1 MTVAEFI
8 AKWSRFSGKEM
19 SAYQEHFN
27 DLCRVLAHPNPVESD
42 PTGAES
48 FCFQKRV
55 VKDAELFGVME
66 LFDEYT
72 AAPAERGFADVWK
85 KGHFAWEY
93 KGPGKDLEAA
103 YRQLLRYREALLNP
117 PLLAV
122 CDFQRIIVRTNF
134 NGAVQ
139 QTYDIP
145 LAKLDTPDNLRVL
158 RALFF
163 DPDSLRPDR
172 TARQVTEEL
181 AARIGDV
188 ARSLQKR
195 ESVELRDA
203 RTRQEHR
210 VGYRKNLRVAQFLN
224 RITFCLFAEDVGL
237 LPKGLFGE
245 ITAAGLED
253 GPSAFSEGIEDL
265 FRAMSDGGRYG
276 PHRIRHFNGDLFK
289 EATVFELTADE
300 IAALAAAAAADWQS
314 IEPSIFGTL
323 FQRALDEEHRAQL
336 GAHYTSPE
344 DIRTLLEP
352 VLMAP
357 LRGEWMEIKRGLLAD
372 YRVGKASP
380 KARKALEA
388 FLKRLQTLVV
398 LDPACGS
405 GNFLYLSL
413 QLLLDLEKQVVAFA
427 ATLGLE
433 LMPGVDGR
441 QLRAIEINPYAYEL
455 AQVSVQIGY
464 LQWMRANGF
473 TLDRTPVL
481 QKLGGFEC
489 ADALMREAFGVRPTS
504 LQDAQDAEH
513 TDDAGVKAYNERLWP
528 KCDVIVGNPPFLG
541 GNRVRQELGSG
552 YVNELLHVFYG
563 RVPGTA
569 DLCCYWFEKARAAI
583 AEGTCKRAGLLAT
596 QGIRGGANRE
606 VLNAIKK
613 SGNIFFAESDRPW
626 ILDGASVHVSMVGFD
641 DGTEKTQVLDGH
653 QVPDINSN
661 LTSATDAGQAT
672 VLRENAGIGFIGVAQ
687 KAPFDIEGDHVLTM
701 LSDANP
707 HGRPNS
713 DVLVPI
719 RNASDLTQGVRGT
732 WNIDFGLDMPV
743 EQASL
748 YTKPFAYV
756 EKVVHPIRKDH
767 REARQVKYWWLFA
780 RPCPDMRLALSG
792 LPRFAATPRV
802 SKHRLVVWLTP
813 EVLCDS
819 AAVAFARADDLF
831 FGVLHSRIHEVWA
844 LRMGTRLETR
854 PRYTP
859 STCFETFAFPEGVL
873 SASDSDAVFPNIS
886 AAAKELNELR
896 ENWLNPPE
904 WTRTEVMEFPGTVGG
919 PWDRYIDPA
928 TVEER
933 RDFKIGTV
941 RYPRIVARDA
951 ECAARLKDR
960 TLTKLYNARPT
971 WLDLA
976 HRTLDAAVAAAYG
989 WPADLADD
997 AILERLLALNVKAS
1011 LPSGKTSQDSALR
1024 DH

>member
-1 MTVAEFI
+1 MTVADFI

-27 DLCRVLAHPNPVESD
+27 DLCRVLAHPTPVESD

-72 AAPAERGFADVWK
+72 AAPTERGFADVWK
-85 KGHFAWEY
+85 KSHFAWEY

-117 PLLAV
+117 PLLVV
-122 CDFQRIIVRTNF
+122 CDFQRILIRTNF

-139 QTYDIP
+139 QTYDLP
-145 LAKLDTPDNLRVL
+145 LAKLDTPDSLRVL

-195 ESVELRDA
+195 ESVELCDA

-210 VGYRKNLRVAQFLN
+210 VGQRKNLRVAQFLN

-245 ITAAGLED
+245 ITAAGLKD
-253 GPSAFSEGIEDL
+253 PAFFAQLTESLFRIMSEG
-265 FRAMSDGGRYG
+265 GVYG
-276 PHRIRHFNGDLFK
+276 SHRIRHFNGDLFK

-357 LRGEWMEIKRGLLAD
+357 LRLEWAELKRGMLAD

-380 KARKALEA
+380 KARKALDA
-388 FLKRLQTLVV
+388 FLKRLQSLVV

-427 ATLGLE
+427 ATLGIE
-433 LMPGVDGR
+433 LLPEVDVR
-441 QLRAIEINPYAYEL
+441 QLRAIEINPYAFEL

-473 TLDRTPVL
+473 TLDRSPVL

-489 ADALMREAFGVRPTS
+489 ADALMREAFGARPTS

-513 TDDAGVKAYNERLWP
+513 ADDNGVKAYNERLWP

-541 GNRVRQELGSG
+541 DKLMRGQLGDEYVSELR
-552 YVNELLHVFYG
+552 HVFYG
-563 RVPGTA
+563 RVPGQA
-569 DLCCYWFEKARAAI
+569 DLCCYWFEKARAVI
-583 AEGTCKRAGLLAT
+583 AEGNCKRAGLLAT

-613 SGNIFFAESDRPW
+613 TGNIFFAESDRPW
-626 ILDGASVHVSMVGFD
+626 ILDGANVHVSMVGFD
-641 DGTEKTQVLDGH
+641 DGAEKTRILDGH
-653 QVPDINSN
+653 AVTDINPN
-661 LTSATDAGQAT
+661 LTGGANSTGAIELKTNVD
-672 VLRENAGIGFIGVAQ
+672 VCYIGTTK
-687 KAPFDIEGDHVLTM
+687 KAPFDIAESDARKFLMEPNPNGLPSSDVVVPYLNADAVTKRNPNTWIIDFPVNLSEQKCEGYAVAFEYVRKHVLP
-701 LSDANP
+701 LRLN
-707 HGRPNS
+707 
-713 DVLVPI
+713 
-719 RNASDLTQGVRGT
+719 
-732 WNIDFGLDMPV
+732 
-743 EQASL
+743 
-748 YTKPFAYV
+748 
-756 EKVVHPIRKDH
+756 H
-767 REARQVKYWWLFA
+767 REVVQHKYWWRLA
-780 RPCPDMRLALSG
+780 RPCPELLAKLQK
-792 LPRFAATPRV
+792 LNRFLVTTIV
-802 SKHRLVVWLTP
+802 SKHRLFAWQTVPTNP
-813 EVLCDS
+813 DH
-819 AAVAFARADDLF
+819 AVAAFARTDDLF
-831 FGVLHSRIHEVWA
+831 FGVLHSRFHEVWA

-859 STCFETFAFPEGVL
+859 STCFETFPFPDGVL
-873 SASDSDAVFPNIS
+873 CASEPDAKFPDIS
-886 AAAKELNELR
+886 SAAKELNALR
-896 ENWLNPPE
+896 EGWLNPPE
-904 WTRTEVMEFPGTVGG
+904 WTRVETLTFPGTVGG
-919 PWDRYIDPA
+919 LWDRYIDKA
-928 TVEER
+928 TIEDR
-933 RDFKIGTV
+933 RDFKVGTV
-941 RYPRIVARDA
+941 RYPRLVPRDA
-951 ECAARLKDR
+951 ECATRLKDR
-960 TLTKLYNARPT
+960 TLTKLYNERPT
-971 WLDLA
+971 WLA
-976 HRTLDAAVAAAYG
+976 TCHARLDAAVAAAYG
-989 WPADLADD
+989 WPADLTDD
-997 AILERLLALNVKAS
+997 AILERLLALNLERAKA
-1011 LPSGKTSQDSALR
+1011 
-1024 DH
+1024 